1 MAPPRWLLVGALS
14 AETLPVR
21 RRLTDTRTVAPGI
34 IEGELA
40 GLRVALATIGV
51 GPGRAH
57 RNTAAAI
64 EQWKPERVLNFGTC
78 GALVDTLSVGDLCCV
93 TEVLREGPQ
102 HRCDSV
108 ASLIPL
114 LVGTPARLVTVDR
127 AVHEPPRRA
136 ALAENGAQIC
146 DMEGTA
152 IAVAAGDLPFS
163 ALKVVSDAAGG
174 DPADA
179 IFSKKLPQPVAIA
192 RFKARARRLVAR
204 VVLPALEAVLAG

>member
-1 MAPPRWLLVGALS
+1 MGALN

-21 RRLTDTRTVAPGI
+21 RRLTDTRPVMPGI

-40 GLRVALATIGV
+40 GLRVAVATIGV
-51 GPGRAH
+51 GPARAH
-57 RNTAAAI
+57 QNTAAAI
-64 EQWKPERVLNFGTC
+64 AEWRPDRVLNFGTC

-93 TEVLREGPQ
+93 TEVLREGPK
-102 HRCDSV
+102 HRCDTV

-114 LVGTPARLVTVDR
+114 VVGIPTRLVTVDR
-127 AVHEPPRRA
+127 PVHEPPRRA
-136 ALAENGAQIC
+136 ALAGNGAQIC

-152 IAVAAGDLPFS
+152 IAVAADELPFS

-174 DPADA
+174 DAADA
-179 IFSKKLPQPVAIA
+179 IFSGDLPQPVAFA

-204 VVLPALEAVLAG
+204 VILPALETVVAG